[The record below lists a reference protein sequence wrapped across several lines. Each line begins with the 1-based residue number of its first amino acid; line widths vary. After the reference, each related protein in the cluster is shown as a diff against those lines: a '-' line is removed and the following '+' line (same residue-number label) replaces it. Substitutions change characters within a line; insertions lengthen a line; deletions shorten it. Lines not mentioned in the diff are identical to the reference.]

1 VPKGQLTK
9 VQSAFRAA
17 AEVFIPE
24 TAAADPDTWRRLEEI
39 VEGAIAG
46 RPPRV
51 RRQILL
57 LVRIL
62 DAIALARH
70 GRRLSRLDFAR
81 RTTLLERLSSSRVLL
96 LRRGIWGLRTLVQ
109 MGWYAQPEIQRQLGY
124 RASIA
129 GWEAVR

>member
-1 VPKGQLTK
+1 MPTGQLTR
-9 VQSAFRAA
+9 VRTAFRAA
-17 AEVFIPE
+17 AEVFVPE
-24 TAAADPDTWRRLEEI
+24 TAAADPDTWHRLEDI
-39 VEGAIAG
+39 VEGVIAA

-57 LVRIL
+57 LVRLL
-62 DAIALARH
+62 DAIALARY
-70 GRRLSRLDFAR
+70 GRRLNRLDFSR
-81 RTTLLERLSSSRVLL
+81 RTALLERLASSRVLL

-109 MGWYAQPEIQRQLGY
+109 MGWYAQPEIQQQLGY